1 MTAHATDPHLSP
13 SEELDRLIDAGRLPS
28 AGLMDQALRNAAN
41 EGGHLDATVVGALC
55 QHLEESA
62 QLIADHPLTQG
73 GIDRTD
79 AFRYLLSLT
88 AFAIDWGILS
98 GDPFAPM
105 FSPAYPAHR
114 LDWGAANPDGVYRKV
129 LVRDDCAYLIG
140 GRMGNARYFSLDFR
154 PSSHNETVT
163 PADLNPDPEG
173 RFEMY
178 VGGREQGRWWPMQAG
193 THAIVTREFFDNWSG
208 ARKAQ
213 LRIDRIDGPDRPNRG
228 DESDRIAAAFEV
240 IGRWILEGGVRYWLE
255 HSTDMLKRSENA
267 FLGEFR
273 RGETKLPVVCPGAWH
288 LAPDEALLIE
298 LPDPQATYWGLQ
310 VASSLVHTLDY
321 SKALTSFNNAQAHRD
336 PDGTYRLVLAHED
349 PGVYN
354 WLDTGGLHY
363 GTLFLRFYEAM
374 SPSAPRTTLTKFA
387 DLHQVVHA
395 ERLSTEE
402 RRVQIGERREGVARL
417 LCD

>member
-1 MTAHATDPHLSP
+1 MSADATDPHLSP

-41 EGGHLDATVVGALC
+41 EGGHLDATVVRGLC

-98 GDPFAPM
+98 GDPLAPM

-129 LVRDDCAYLIG
+129 LVRDDCAYVIR
-140 GRMGNARYFSLDFR
+140 GRIGNARYFSLDFR
-154 PSSHNETVT
+154 PTSHNETVT
-163 PADLNPDPEG
+163 PAELNLDAEG

-178 VGGREQGRWWPMQAG
+178 VGGREQGRWWPMHAG
-193 THAIVTREFFDNWSG
+193 THAIVTREFFDNWAG

-213 LRIDRIDGPDRPNRG
+213 LRIDRVDGPDRPHRG

-255 HSTDMLKRSENA
+255 HSTDILTRSENA

-273 RGETKLPVVCPGAWH
+273 RGETKLPVVCPGAWR
-288 LAPDEALLIE
+288 LAPDQALLIE

-321 SKALTSFNNAQAHRD
+321 SKALTSFNNAQAHQD
-336 PDGTYRLVLAHED
+336 PDGTYRFVLAHED

-363 GTLFLRFYEAM
+363 GALFLRCYEAK
-374 SPSAPRTTLTKFA
+374 SPSAPRTTLTNFA
-387 DLHQVVHA
+387 ELHQVVRG

-402 RRVQIGERREGVARL
+402 RRAQIGERREGVARL